1 MTPTEIYC
9 ANTGDSRA
17 ILAQGTSTFDLSD
30 DHKPENEDELIRI
43 EAAGCDVTDGRVAG
57 KLSLSRA
64 IGDLA
69 YKQNSNLTVDKQAIT
84 CVPDVTKRD
93 RNIDEDSFILIACD
107 GIWDVVTSAEAN
119 QYIREVKEERTADTP
134 QQALLEGMFDDL
146 ICEDIED

>member
-1 MTPTEIYC
+1 MLITPSEIYC

-17 ILAQGTSTFDLSD
+17 ILGQGTSVYDLSD

-69 YKQNSNLTVDKQAIT
+69 YKGNPNLGVEAQAIT
-84 CVPDVTKRD
+84 CVPDVIR
-93 RNIDEDSFILIACD
+93 RRREPEDDFILIACD
-107 GIWDVVTSAEAN
+107 GIWDVFKSAEAGE
-119 QYIREVKEERTADTP
+119 YIREVGPERSDEE
-134 QQALLEGMFDDL
+134 
-146 ICEDIED
+146 

>member
-1 MTPTEIYC
+1 M
-9 ANTGDSRA
+9 
-17 ILAQGTSTFDLSD
+17 SD

-69 YKQNSNLTVDKQAIT
+69 YKQNTNLTVDAQAIT
-84 CVPDVTKRD
+84 CVPDITKRD
-93 RNIDEDSFILIACD
+93 RNLAEDSFVLIACD

-119 QYIREVKEERTADTP
+119 QYIREVKEERTAESP
-134 QQALLEGMFDDL
+134 Q
-146 ICEDIED
+146 